1 MRSSVPA
8 GPHPRM
14 QPETE
19 LSILPLVVMVV
30 TRDTARVPSKDL
42 SQWKSIMT
50 WKTRRRKSRF
60 SSSDAHFTVTA
71 TVTVST

>member
-50 WKTRRRKSRF
+50 WKTRRRK
-60 SSSDAHFTVTA
+60 
-71 TVTVST
+71 